1 MKTLKLLFSL
11 AVISTLVSV
20 TAFAQETKV
29 ARKNVPSVVLETFAK
44 TYPKA
49 SIKQTNKEIKDGVTY
64 FEIESKDGKTKRDVL
79 FSQDGSI
86 SEVEEMIGVKALP
99 HAVEESVENKYPGEK
114 VVTIEK
120 NVKGNTTHYEIL
132 LSPKKGKKHEVI
144 FDESGAVV
152 PS

>member
-1 MKTLKLLFSL
+1 MKTFKLPFSL
-11 AVISTLVSV
+11 ALIFTVVAVS
-20 TAFAQETKV
+20 AFAQETKI

-44 TYPKA
+44 TYPTA
-49 SIKQTNKEIKDGVTY
+49 TIKQTNKEIKDGVTY
-64 FEIESKDGKTKRDVL
+64 FEIESKDGKIKRDVL

-86 SEVEEMIGVKALP
+86 AEVEEMIGIKALP
-99 HAVEESVENKYPGEK
+99 HAVTESLGDKYPGQK
-114 VVTIEK
+114 AISIEK
-120 NVKGNTTHYEIL
+120 NVKGNATHFEIL